1 MTKVVQSQDN
11 FFLGD
16 YKGHE
21 ALPAGNY
28 HMRDSMQGPYIQLA
42 PVELKEAIT
51 LDGGTTEY
59 ICNRVKQFLSPGVK
73 AKYESVNIR
82 YSRNVLL
89 HGEPGT
95 GKTMS
100 VRQLAKYV
108 VEELNGVV
116 LWDLGSKFFA
126 NYHRFVSPD
135 RFVLLVFEEFDSHL
149 DMQEE
154 GFLSLLDGVNSRSNT
169 MVIAT
174 TNYFDRLSPRVYRAG
189 RFDEILEVKTP
200 NLSERNSYL
209 TQKFPSISEEV
220 RKQIVEATDG
230 VPISELA
237 AVVKRVYCF
246 DDSVEAAV
254 SLISGGTNTKNQTY
268 NDWSGLSVDGKQ
280 QLMREMKKITSLFKT
295 YSQLEEKAP
304 PTGFGG

>member
-1 MTKVVQSQDN
+1 MTKIVQSQDN

-21 ALPAGNY
+21 ELPAGNY
-28 HMRDSMQGPYIQLA
+28 FMHYSVQGPYLQLA
-42 PVELKEAIT
+42 PVDLREAIT
-51 LDGGTTEY
+51 LEGGTTEY
-59 ICNRVKQFLSPGVK
+59 ICNRVKQFLSPEVK

-82 YSRNVLL
+82 YARNVLL

-116 LWDLGSKFFA
+116 LWDLGSKFFTE
-126 NYHRFVSPD
+126 YHKFVSPD

-149 DMQEE
+149 EMQEE
-154 GFLSLLDGVNSRSNT
+154 YFLSLLDGKCSRSNT

-174 TNYFDRLSPRVYRAG
+174 TNYFDQLSSRTYRAG

-246 DDSVEAAV
+246 DDSVEMAV
-254 SLISGGTNTKNQTY
+254 SHISGGKVTKREDTQATE
-268 NDWSGLSVDGKQ
+268 SR
-280 QLMREMKKITSLFKT
+280 MREMKKITSLSKT